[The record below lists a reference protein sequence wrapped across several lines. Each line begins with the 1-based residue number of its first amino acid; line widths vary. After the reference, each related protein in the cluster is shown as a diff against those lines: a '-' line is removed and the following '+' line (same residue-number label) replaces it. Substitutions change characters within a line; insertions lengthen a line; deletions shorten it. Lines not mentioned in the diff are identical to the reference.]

1 MCISIEENVFF
12 WQFCRTTKADNTTGL
27 KYYGAGRD
35 ACGTR
40 TGETDAVAET
50 AAATTTTTTRAT
62 SGHSHV
68 VLVEQGVQIQQQSEN
83 QMNNS
88 ILKPVSH
95 QYIPREAVH
104 EPPKLQTVQ
113 IIKNPTNFVTPQNHQ
128 HQFLNQSPGTVEIVG
143 ERQMD
148 QAVRSPLKSITPVKY
163 IAQGATKSQVQS
175 IKIVQ
180 QEQSVQQV
188 QLSGDHLSADGAP
201 ISRGSTIPVYVA
213 MPTGSSAPQN
223 QPKLLPVA
231 VIAKPAT
238 HPHQPRQQK
247 QVN

>member
-1 MCISIEENVFF
+1 M
-12 WQFCRTTKADNTTGL
+12 
-27 KYYGAGRD
+27 
-35 ACGTR
+35 
-40 TGETDAVAET
+40 
-50 AAATTTTTTRAT
+50 
-62 SGHSHV
+62 HV
-68 VLVEQGVQIQQQSEN
+68 EQEQERQMQLQKQQQQQQQQQQQHVLHQDTQHVLLVEQGVQIQQQSEN

-104 EPPKLQTVQ
+104 EPSKLQTVQ

-128 HQFLNQSPGTVEIVG
+128 QQFLNQSPGTVEIVG
-143 ERQMD
+143 ERQMN
-148 QAVRSPLKSITPVKY
+148 QAVRRPLKSITPVKY

-188 QLSGDHLSADGAP
+188 QLGGDHLATDGAS

-231 VIAKPAT
+231 VTAKPAT